1 MQVAQGK
8 EREATEEV
16 NARVENDHD
25 NLPSSF
31 FFFCKQAQLW
41 EKHMYQLPEKAKQ
54 LHNSS
59 TDITR

>member
-25 NLPSSF
+25 NIPSSF
-31 FFFCKQAQLW
+31 FLLTGAALG
-41 EKHMYQLPEKAKQ
+41 EAHVP
-54 LHNSS
+54 
-59 TDITR
+59 ITRKGETVAQFIY